1 MVIPKYELIK
11 NNGETSLKFR
21 KKRAAK
27 AFELI
32 QDYDSEISN
41 WINNKSFY
49 YKNDAKT
56 ILKYGENPHQ
66 KAFLYHNS
74 NDQYPNFT
82 KITGKE
88 ISYNNLNDVNCAL
101 NCLNDFN
108 KPCSVIVKH
117 ENPCGV
123 ACNNNIYTA

>member
-1 MVIPKYELIK
+1 MTIISDPEDYNNLRDELIK
-11 NNGETSLKFR
+11 NNGETSFKFR

-27 AFELI
+27 AFKLI

-74 NDQYPNFT
+74 NDQYSNFT
-82 KITGKE
+82 KITGK
-88 ISYNNLNDVNCAL
+88 
-101 NCLNDFN
+101 
-108 KPCSVIVKH
+108 
-117 ENPCGV
+117 
-123 ACNNNIYTA
+123 